1 METPLVTVI
10 IPSYNRAST
19 LPRAIDSVLMQQD
32 IAFELIIVDDASTD
46 NSADILKPY
55 LSSVRY
61 IQHNKN
67 QGAAASRN
75 TGITAATTEYIAFLD
90 SDDSWLA
97 GKLKTQ
103 YNAMQTQPDI
113 PLSVT
118 AVSIHKTGCT
128 PYNHTPQKTH
138 KTWLDSMFHGQNFCP
153 GSTLMAKRNLFESV
167 GLQNPALKRL
177 EDIDWLIRYFTHYDT
192 ITIVPD
198 IYANVYASGNA
209 AQNQILAALAQME
222 TQHAN
227 QTYASSF
234 ALWKT
239 IETLAAYWRSRNL
252 GMAWFTILRFTLAYP
267 SQTNALLRRILK
279 R

>member
-90 SDDSWLA
+90 SDDPI
-97 GKLKTQ
+97 Q
-103 YNAMQTQPDI
+103 
-113 PLSVT
+113 
-118 AVSIHKTGCT
+118 C
-128 PYNHTPQKTH
+128 
-138 KTWLDSMFHGQNFCP
+138 
-153 GSTLMAKRNLFESV
+153 
-167 GLQNPALKRL
+167 
-177 EDIDWLIRYFTHYDT
+177 
-192 ITIVPD
+192 
-198 IYANVYASGNA
+198 
-209 AQNQILAALAQME
+209 
-222 TQHAN
+222 HAN
-227 QTYASSF
+227 TARYSF
-234 ALWKT
+234 
-239 IETLAAYWRSRNL
+239 
-252 GMAWFTILRFTLAYP
+252 
-267 SQTNALLRRILK
+267 K
-279 R
+279 RYGCKHS